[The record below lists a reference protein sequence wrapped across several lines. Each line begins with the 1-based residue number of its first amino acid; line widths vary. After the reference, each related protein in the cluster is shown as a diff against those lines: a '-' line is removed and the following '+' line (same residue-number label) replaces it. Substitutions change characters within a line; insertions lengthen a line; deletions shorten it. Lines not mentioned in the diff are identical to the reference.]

1 MEPIEF
7 GRLAHLLR
15 FTKEVLILQRAY
27 TVKLTEGIQKTR
39 KRQLEAVDKLSD
51 DNSSIVHLDIAISE
65 M

>member
-15 FTKEVLILQRAY
+15 FTKEVFILQRAY
-27 TVKLTEGIQKTR
+27 IVKLTEGIQKTR